1 MKSSRI
7 FTTVE
12 GEDQGQDYRKTDKK
26 KNDCEINLDDLEGE
40 YPPLFI
46 QNDTF
51 VYPSSSR
58 VLSFGQ
64 ISKMFTQE
72 NS

>member
-1 MKSSRI
+1 M
-7 FTTVE
+7 FYVE
-12 GEDQGQDYRKTDKK
+12 RKMK

-46 QNDTF
+46 QNDNF

>member
-1 MKSSRI
+1 M
-7 FTTVE
+7 FYVE
-12 GEDQGQDYRKTDKK
+12 RKMK

-46 QNDTF
+46 QKDNF

-64 ISKMFTQE
+64 ISNMFMQE

>member
-1 MKSSRI
+1 M
-7 FTTVE
+7 
-12 GEDQGQDYRKTDKK
+12 K

-72 NS
+72 NSQCYS

>member
-1 MKSSRI
+1 M
-7 FTTVE
+7 FYVE
-12 GEDQGQDYRKTDKK
+12 RKMK

>member
-1 MKSSRI
+1 M
-7 FTTVE
+7 FYVE
-12 GEDQGQDYRKTDKK
+12 RKMK

-46 QNDTF
+46 QKDNF

-64 ISKMFTQE
+64 ISKMFRQE